1 MRADNMN
8 ARALLDNYIYLKSMS
23 ESNIDLVDYVID
35 IENALDKL
43 SERYRF
49 ILEKIHVEGYQQKE
63 VAEMLHVTKST
74 LNGVYKN
81 ALKEF
86 ERYYSYD

>member
-1 MRADNMN
+1 
-8 ARALLDNYIYLKSMS
+8 MS

-63 VAEMLHVTKST
+63 VAEMLDVTKST

>member
-1 MRADNMN
+1 MN
-8 ARALLDNYIYLKSMS
+8 ARALLDNYIYIKSMS

-63 VAEMLHVTKST
+63 VAEMLDVTKST

>member
-1 MRADNMN
+1 MN

-63 VAEMLHVTKST
+63 VAEMLDVTKST

-86 ERYYSYD
+86 ERHYSYD

>member
-1 MRADNMN
+1 MN

-63 VAEMLHVTKST
+63 VAEMLDVTKST